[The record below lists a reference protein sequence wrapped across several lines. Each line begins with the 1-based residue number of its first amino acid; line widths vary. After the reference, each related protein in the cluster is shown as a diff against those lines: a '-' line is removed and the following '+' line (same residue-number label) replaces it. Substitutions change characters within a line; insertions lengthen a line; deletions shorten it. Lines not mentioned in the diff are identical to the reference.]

1 MILVDERTRE
11 RVEEVVAELLRTG
24 DYDKV
29 FRCFASQM
37 MMNSTRDGR
46 RQTLYEP
53 DGHGLRLLAAS
64 RIALARIIHQPQKS
78 TRERAFDVRITLRAT
93 ASQEH
98 LAPQTSPSGCPDSAQ
113 MGRTVAIG
121 HTSASQPAWAY
132 NERVALEPLTL
143 SMELKGSAR
152 SAARTP
158 TRLNCASIPAP
169 PGTTRVTKS

>member
-1 MILVDERTRE
+1 MLSGPAPPWACRSSCACSLDANRGGWPV
-11 RVEEVVAELLRTG
+11 L
-24 DYDKV
+24 
-29 FRCFASQM
+29 S
-37 MMNSTRDGR
+37 
-46 RQTLYEP
+46 
-53 DGHGLRLLAAS
+53 
-64 RIALARIIHQPQKS
+64 LARIIHQPQKW
-78 TRERAFDVRITLRAT
+78 TRARAFDVRITLRAT

-152 SAARTP
+152 SDARMP

>member
-64 RIALARIIHQPQKS
+64 RIALDSFQSNIRQFNSFCLFSLRSMS
-78 TRERAFDVRITLRAT
+78 T
-93 ASQEH
+93 
-98 LAPQTSPSGCPDSAQ
+98 G
-113 MGRTVAIG
+113 
-121 HTSASQPAWAY
+121 
-132 NERVALEPLTL
+132 
-143 SMELKGSAR
+143 
-152 SAARTP
+152 
-158 TRLNCASIPAP
+158 
-169 PGTTRVTKS
+169 